1 MIKVQT
7 NPTQR
12 HAICQRPK
20 LQKEI
25 DGVNYS
31 AVCQLPRRGCSEL
44 SRQDR
49 DARTAQLPQKGR
61 VPPHSFATIPSSKQ
75 DWKHR
80 PRETDG

>member
-25 DGVNYS
+25 DGVNYRAAAQS
-31 AVCQLPRRGCSEL
+31 LGGAAPALP
-44 SRQDR
+44 
-49 DARTAQLPQKGR
+49 A
-61 VPPHSFATIPSSKQ
+61 
-75 DWKHR
+75 
-80 PRETDG
+80 